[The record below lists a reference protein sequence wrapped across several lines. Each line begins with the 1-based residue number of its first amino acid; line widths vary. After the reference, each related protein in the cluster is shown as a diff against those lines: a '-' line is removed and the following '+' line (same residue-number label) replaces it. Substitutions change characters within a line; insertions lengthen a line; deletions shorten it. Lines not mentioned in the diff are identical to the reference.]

1 MGVIS
6 ALFSVVAPV
15 MVITLLGY
23 LWGRKKYD
31 FDHGLI
37 TRLVTLVGAP
47 AMVFSTF
54 TSISLPTDQ
63 MTRMSEAA
71 LSCLVLFAIIGFSV
85 LKLCRLPIKVYL
97 PSLMFPNIGNMGL
110 PVCLLAFGQSGFALA
125 MIYFALGTILQFT
138 AGPAIAAGQTHWSAP
153 LRVPFIYAVV
163 AALVVSFFHIGVP
176 AWVAS
181 TTNLLGGMT
190 IPLMLL
196 SLGVALAQ
204 LRATNMGR
212 ALAFSV
218 MRLTMGA
225 LVGWGVAT
233 VMGMDGIERG
243 VVVIESA
250 MPVAIFNFLFARL
263 YDNRP
268 DEVAGMVLMST
279 VLSYVTL
286 PIMVALVR

>member
-1 MGVIS
+1 MEAIS

-15 MVITLLGY
+15 MAITLLGY
-23 LWGRKKYD
+23 LWGLKKYH

-37 TRLVTLVGAP
+37 TRLVTLVGVP

-54 TSISLPTDQ
+54 TSIALPTDQ
-63 MTRMSEAA
+63 MARMSEAA
-71 LSCLVLFAIIGFSV
+71 LTCVALFAVIAIAV
-85 LKLCRLPIKVYL
+85 LKACRLPIKVYL
-97 PSLMFPNIGNMGL
+97 PSLIFPNIGNMGL

-125 MIYFALGTILQFT
+125 MIYFALVTILQFT
-138 AGPAIAAGQTHWSAP
+138 VGPAIAAGQARWSAP
-153 LRVPFIYAVV
+153 LRVPFIYAVA
-163 AALVVSFFHIGVP
+163 AALLATYGGIAVP
-176 AWVAS
+176 AWIANTAS
-181 TTNLLGGMT
+181 MLGGMT

-225 LVGWGVAT
+225 LVGWAVAT
-233 VMGMDGIERG
+233 AMGLDGTERG
-243 VVVIESA
+243 VVVIQSA

-279 VLSYVTL
+279 ILSYATL